1 MEEVMKTWDLLE
13 KLIDVIFL
21 IGRKG
26 LAFRGYNKNSDQCH
40 TARGNFLEFFKI
52 LWVVWGYSRKAFEE
66 NWKGIW
72 QAKELEESET
82 LLNHKKQEKLMKIWL
97 VIK

>member
-1 MEEVMKTWDLLE
+1 MKTWDLLE

-40 TARGNFLEFFKI
+40 TTRGNFLEFFKI
-52 LWVVWGYSRKAFEE
+52 LWVV
-66 NWKGIW
+66 
-72 QAKELEESET
+72 
-82 LLNHKKQEKLMKIWL
+82 
-97 VIK
+97 